1 MVAAITSL
9 FLCLAVQRF
18 RLRAVAQYD
27 GRRFHGVQKNVR
39 TQDGAPLRTVLLTL
53 EQALWPALGRQVK
66 IGVAGR
72 TDAGV
77 SAEGQVIIFDAD
89 TLDGE
94 AACVSV
100 DGSAVRVPD
109 LAGALNAHLPAD
121 LQLKRVDVV
130 PSRFDVVRCRWKRY
144 RYRLPSTRC
153 LPGRAETARH
163 DDSIVNPFPQADCH
177 TTNREKRSG
186 ACSSWWR
193 RTQPGPRGSGAR
205 KGSTRSRRGC
215 RRLAPGSS
223 GGAKPRNSRCISPT
237 SARCRRRRACCA
249 APVDPHI
256 PAFQLA
262 LDASRARLR
271 FLSTLTSSSSCSFS
285 CGTHD
290 FAAFQSSGGDQR
302 STTRTVY
309 RCVVEPRCGE
319 LVGGSGEAEVAYD
332 VVVEGD
338 GFLYRMV
345 RIIAGTLLM
354 VGMGFAPAETVLTAL
369 AADAGSDGGRCGGG
383 GGGGHCPKA
392 EMRMRGIVG
401 PVLPPEGLCLEHIEY
416 DREHSSVSGARRR
429 EL

>member
-144 RYRLPSTRC
+144 RYRLPS
-153 LPGRAETARH
+153 
-163 DDSIVNPFPQADCH
+163 
-177 TTNREKRSG
+177 
-186 ACSSWWR
+186 
-193 RTQPGPRGSGAR
+193 
-205 KGSTRSRRGC
+205 
-215 RRLAPGSS
+215 
-223 GGAKPRNSRCISPT
+223 
-237 SARCRRRRACCA
+237 
-249 APVDPHI
+249 APV
-256 PAFQLA
+256 
-262 LDASRARLR
+262 
-271 FLSTLTSSSSCSFS
+271 
-285 CGTHD
+285 
-290 FAAFQSSGGDQR
+290 
-302 STTRTVY
+302 
-309 RCVVEPRCGE
+309 
-319 LVGGSGEAEVAYD
+319 
-332 VVVEGD
+332 
-338 GFLYRMV
+338 
-345 RIIAGTLLM
+345 
-354 VGMGFAPAETVLTAL
+354 
-369 AADAGSDGGRCGGG
+369 GGRGNLQLG
-383 GGGGHCPKA
+383 
-392 EMRMRGIVG
+392 
-401 PVLPPEGLCLEHIEY
+401 
-416 DREHSSVSGARRR
+416 
-429 EL
+429 

>member
-144 RYRLPSTRC
+144 RYRLPSTRPRDDEERRV
-153 LPGRAETARH
+153 LKLVATHAARAERQRREEGL
-163 DDSIVNPFPQADCH
+163 DPEQA
-177 TTNREKRSG
+177 G
-186 ACSSWWR
+186 L
-193 RTQPGPRGSGAR
+193 PPP
-205 KGSTRSRRGC
+205 RSR
-215 RRLAPGSS
+215 
-223 GGAKPRNSRCISPT
+223 K
-237 SARCRRRRACCA
+237 
-249 APVDPHI
+249 
-256 PAFQLA
+256 Q
-262 LDASRARLR
+262 
-271 FLSTLTSSSSCSFS
+271 
-285 CGTHD
+285 
-290 FAAFQSSGGDQR
+290 
-302 STTRTVY
+302 
-309 RCVVEPRCGE
+309 
-319 LVGGSGEAEVAYD
+319 
-332 VVVEGD
+332 
-338 GFLYRMV
+338 
-345 RIIAGTLLM
+345 
-354 VGMGFAPAETVLTAL
+354 
-369 AADAGSDGGRCGGG
+369 
-383 GGGGHCPKA
+383 
-392 EMRMRGIVG
+392 
-401 PVLPPEGLCLEHIEY
+401 
-416 DREHSSVSGARRR
+416 RRR
-429 EL
+429 EAAQQPLHISDVGAMQAAASLLCGTRRSTYPCIPAGTRRITCSAEIPFHPHLLLFVLF